1 MAQTLAELLVKIKT
15 DGVQQVKRDLRDI
28 EDALRKANA
37 ASERNIRS
45 FERNQSRI
53 IAGQKRMLTS
63 GGTGGGASSMGI
75 DAKALDEVTQA
86 LKDMAGP
93 LNSVID
99 GATQVMQVFSIGS
112 VRASANVEKLRG
124 NLRLIEREAGGLERM
139 MMALELKAV
148 EREQGPLSS
157 LARSGA
163 GFASAED
170 LEKTIRQYEAY
181 QTTTK
186 RIAIE
191 EQRALPMHER
201 FWGMI
206 TKSMAGLSVGGA
218 LSVGAVAGIAAITAS
233 IAGMSLKMY
242 EFMLNSREAGRNFQ
256 DMQTRLKAMA
266 LGDRSMGSRG
276 VMADITGSSVSDLA
290 LARSQAGPS
299 RFTTKQMTDQ
309 IVQLRAF
316 GLNAN
321 RILPLIAKVGQAF
334 GANEQDLSMYT
345 NAFGQLAGGQMPDV
359 QVLNKMGITKQ
370 QLQARGVKFDK
381 GGGLLSSTETV
392 MVAMEKI
399 INGKFGKIFELTKDD
414 ASSMAAS
421 LQDSF
426 DGIQQKVG
434 LATEKG
440 LKPFYQALVGILGVV
455 EQGSFLEA
463 FTNDMIAPITEL
475 GGIML
480 NAKEI
485 VIGFAAAF
493 AAAMAT
499 MVHSLGRLPRGL
511 SKVFGSG
518 RSMKER
524 LGGLYDIAGTVV
536 PGVAAQDDAAYFTS
550 KTQEYMYRM
559 LDTGAM
565 AGVQSKKGLK
575 DPFGGIKPFGGG
587 GDGSDGTKTK
597 RTLEKIESNT
607 RKSAELLD
615 LRRQTIGGGEIA
627 ALGVTGAEIAG
638 MGLKNRSEITL
649 RSPIRPDTQV
659 IRGIKDL
666 VYGNMNFAIQ
676 GSPINRVRF

>member
-1 MAQTLAELLVKIKT
+1 MAQTLAELLIKIKAE
-15 DGVQQVKRDLRDI
+15 GAQAVKRELRDI

-37 ASERNIRS
+37 ASERNIKS
-45 FERNQSRI
+45 FERTQNRI
-53 IAGQKRMLTS
+53 IAGQKKLMTS
-63 GGTGGGASSMGI
+63 GGGGGSSSLGV
-75 DAKALDEVTQA
+75 DPKALDDVTEA
-86 LKDMAGP
+86 LKGMAGP
-93 LNSVID
+93 LNAVID

-112 VRASANVEKLRG
+112 VKAAVNVDKLRGMMAQLAKEQGGLEKLRNAQAIAKG
-124 NLRLIEREAGGLERM
+124 DYGVLGSMAMSGFGFQNQTAYED
-139 MMALELKAV
+139 ALEA
-148 EREQGPLSS
+148 
-157 LARSGA
+157 A
-163 GFASAED
+163 
-170 LEKTIRQYEAY
+170 RQYDIL
-181 QTTTK
+181 QK
-186 RIAIE
+186 RLNAE

-201 FWGMI
+201 FWSTI
-206 TKSMAGLSVGGA
+206 TKAMAGLSSGGA
-218 LSVGAVAGIAAITAS
+218 FTVGAVGGLLAITAAIGAAS
-233 IAGMSLKMY
+233 IKMY
-242 EFMLNSREAGRNFQ
+242 QFMLNSRQAGREFQ

-266 LGDRSMGSRG
+266 LGDRSMSGRG
-276 VMADITGSSVSDLA
+276 VMADITNSSVSDLA

-299 RFTTKQMTDQ
+299 RFTTRQMTDQ
-309 IVQLRAF
+309 ITQLRAF

-334 GANEQDLSMYT
+334 GANEQDLGMYT

-359 QVLNKMGITKQ
+359 QVLNRMGITKAALKRQ
-370 QLQARGVKFDK
+370 GVQFK
-381 GGGLLSSTETV
+381 GSELISSTETV

-421 LQDSF
+421 IQDAF

-434 LATEKG
+434 IATEQG
-440 LKPFYQALVGILGVV
+440 LKPFYQALVGILGVL
-455 EQGSFLEA
+455 EQGSFADA
-463 FTNDMIAPITEL
+463 FAKDMIAPMTEL

-499 MVHSLGRLPRGL
+499 MVHSLSRLPRGL
-511 SKVFGSG
+511 SKVFGPG
-518 RSMKER
+518 KSMKER
-524 LGGLYDIAGTVV
+524 LSGLAEVGMSVV
-536 PGVAAQDDAAYFTS
+536 PGGAVGDDAAYFAS

-559 LDTGAM
+559 LDVAPTASG
-565 AGVQSKKGLK
+565 KKGMK
-575 DPFGGIKPFGGG
+575 DPFGGILPFGAGD
-587 GDGSDGTKTK
+587 DGSDKSKAK
-597 RTLEKIESNT
+597 RTLEKIENNT

-627 ALGVTGAEIAG
+627 SLGITGAEIAG
-638 MGLKNRSEITL
+638 MGLKNRSEISL